1 MNWAHDEQLLLNRE
15 KETEIILTEAE
26 KHYRQAQANYEAAKR
41 ERAAWNNGIEERMKG
56 MEQSERETSHI
67 GDCL

>member
-1 MNWAHDEQLLLNRE
+1 MNWAHYEKLLLNRE

-41 ERAAWNNGIEERMKG
+41 ERAARNNGIEEQMKG
-56 MEQSERETSHI
+56 MESNEVCGHRLI
-67 GDCL
+67 D